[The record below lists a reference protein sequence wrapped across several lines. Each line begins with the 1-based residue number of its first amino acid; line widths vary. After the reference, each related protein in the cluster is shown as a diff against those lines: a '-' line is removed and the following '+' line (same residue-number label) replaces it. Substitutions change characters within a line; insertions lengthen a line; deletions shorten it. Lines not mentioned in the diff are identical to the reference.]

1 MLSLVRYPR
10 EVEIA
15 ACGMSSDFS
24 SCRAGSTWP
33 KAVAE
38 FDMFD
43 IGEGIASGKHV
54 AQTADQSAPTDEK
67 VD

>member
-1 MLSLVRYPR
+1 M
-10 EVEIA
+10 
-15 ACGMSSDFS
+15 CGMSSDFS
-24 SCRAGSTWP
+24 FCRAGR

-54 AQTADQSAPTDEK
+54 AQTADQSVQTGEK
-67 VD
+67 AE